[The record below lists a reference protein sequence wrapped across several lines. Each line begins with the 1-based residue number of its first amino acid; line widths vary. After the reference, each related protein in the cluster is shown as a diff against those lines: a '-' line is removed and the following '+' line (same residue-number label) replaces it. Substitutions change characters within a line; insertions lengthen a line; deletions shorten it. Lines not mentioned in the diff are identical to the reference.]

1 MRKFKILIVEDDEAI
16 NNLVRS
22 YLEEEGYTVFQAFSG
37 TEAKFYL
44 KEDIDLFILDLMLP
58 GLTGEEIIREIRED
72 KESPILVLSGKAG
85 LDDKVQ
91 ALELGADDYM
101 VKPFEKRELL
111 ARVKVLLRRISLQ
124 EEKFEDETL
133 TYKSIVLKP
142 KSMEV
147 FVKDKA
153 LSLTQTEFLILYEF
167 LKDPEAV
174 FSRDRL
180 YDSVWGYDYQEG
192 DNAITV
198 HISHLR
204 QKLREASGE
213 DIIVTVWGVG
223 YRLSK

>member
-1 MRKFKILIVEDDEAI
+1 MDKYKILIVEDDEAI
-16 NNLVRS
+16 NNLIKS
-22 YLEEEGYTVFQAFSG
+22 YLEEEGYQVVQAFSG

-44 KEDIDLFILDLMLP
+44 KEDMDLFILDLMLP
-58 GLTGEEIIREIRED
+58 GLSGEEIIEEIRR
-72 KESPILVLSGKAG
+72 ESTGPILVVSGKAE

-91 ALELGADDYM
+91 ALDLGADDYM
-101 VKPFEKRELL
+101 TKPFDQRELL
-111 ARVKVLLRRISLQ
+111 ARIKVLLRRLAL
-124 EEKFEDETL
+124 EKKPAEDKL

-147 FVKDKA
+147 FVDGKT

-167 LKDPEAV
+167 LKDPDSV

-180 YDSVWGYDYQEG
+180 YDAIWGYDYQEG

-204 QKLREASGE
+204 QKLRQASGE

-223 YRLSK
+223 YKLAK

>member
-1 MRKFKILIVEDDEAI
+1 MRTYKILVVEDDEAI
-16 NNLVRS
+16 NNLIKS
-22 YLEEEGYTVFQAFSG
+22 YLEEEGYIIYQAFSG

-44 KEDIDLFILDLMLP
+44 KEEIDLFILDLMLP
-58 GLTGEEIIREIRED
+58 GLSGEEIIRQLRINKD
-72 KESPILVLSGKAG
+72 SPILVLSGKSA

-91 ALELGADDYM
+91 ALDLGADDYM

-111 ARVKVLLRRISLQ
+111 ARIKVLLRRISLQ
-124 EEKFEDETL
+124 EERPVDESL

-147 FVKDKA
+147 FVGGQA

-167 LKDPEAV
+167 LKDPKAV

-180 YDSVWGYDYQEG
+180 YDSIWGYDYQEG

-204 QKLREASGE
+204 QKLRQASGQ
-213 DIIVTVWGVG
+213 DIIITVWGVG
-223 YRLSK
+223 YKLAQ